1 MDSAKTKTAARSVEL
16 MGYIRITRPD
26 GTEILMGDEF
36 DDVLIFETCD
46 ICNEPRPE
54 SDLINVGGK
63 TDLDAIW
70 ECSKCH
76 GISGTRKDG

>member
-1 MDSAKTKTAARSVEL
+1 
-16 MGYIRITRPD
+16 MGYVRITKPD
-26 GTEILMGDEF
+26 GTEIFIGVDFEGDY
-36 DDVLIFETCD
+36 VVIETCD
-46 ICNEPRPE
+46 VCNEPRPT
-54 SDLINVGGK
+54 SDLVNVGGK